1 MLRILTGR
9 AGSGKTTEIFRRM
22 AAEGQQRKQILLVPE
37 QASFETEQRFCR
49 ENGNRAGVYGEVLSF
64 TRLENRVLT
73 LAGGV
78 AQPVLDEG
86 GRLLTMY
93 AALRS
98 VSAHLTV
105 YAMPSR
111 RPEFLGSLLTTMDEL
126 KSCCVTGEALAQVG
140 EETEGLDGQKLR
152 DLGLIFGAYEA
163 RTARGALDPRDRLTR
178 LAQKLS
184 AYPFF
189 QEKDVYLDG
198 FTDFTPQQRLVLE
211 QILKQAH
218 SVTVSLTWDGGAEEE
233 AVFAPAGKTI
243 AVLSRLAKKGHRT
256 VKREH
261 LSDSGGHRT
270 LPLDYA
276 ERTLFTQSTQPYDG
290 PWDSSV
296 TTVNLVS
303 PREEIAWVAGEIQA
317 LVRSGLFR
325 YRDIAVAARSMDGY
339 WEQLED
345 SFAQYN
351 IPLFQADK
359 TDILQKPIF
368 TLITAAL
375 DSVTGGYT
383 YDDVFRYLKTGLT
396 GLTPE
401 DCDRLENYV
410 LTWDIRGRQWTAE
423 KGWKRNPRGWQ
434 KETTPEDE
442 AELTALNALRLR
454 VIAPLE
460 QLKKNAGDTIGEQ
473 VVSLY
478 KFLEEIQA
486 PEALEARSAA
496 LLERGE
502 PELAREYSQL
512 WEIFC
517 GALEQCV
524 AMVGEM
530 ESSLSD
536 FSRLLRLLL
545 SRYTVGTIPASL
557 DRVTAGDAQRLGG
570 RACQVIFLVGADD
583 SSIPQ
588 VTPGLGLLTDH
599 DREILEGYG
608 LELAP
613 RTEEKLSRE
622 YTIVYTT
629 CAQPARKLYVTWPAQ
644 GETGG
649 EKRPSF
655 LIERLETLF
664 PQCQRREKPAPSPDQ
679 LRSLAAGVPSI
690 RAALSEDPR
699 SAALFR
705 HLDQAARWQRGRLSP
720 GAVSALYGKKV
731 PMSASRMDQYQSCHF
746 AYFLRYGLDAR
757 ARRPAGFDAPEY
769 GTFVHYVLEHVLRAI
784 QDQGGAAQVSDE
796 AIQGFATQA
805 VRDYVHGKLGGMEH
819 QTPRFRYLFRRLE
832 KGVRAVVENVVAE
845 LRSSDFQPL
854 WFELG
859 FGYGPDKSLP
869 PVNRTSHGITLSI
882 SGFVDR
888 VDGWRN
894 EKDGRLYLR
903 VVDYKTGRKSFDLT
917 EVWNGLGLQLLLY
930 LFTLE
935 REGSPLFGEQPVP
948 AGVLYLPAREAVLKG
963 SRTMDEAARQ
973 KELDKEL
980 LRKGL
985 ILEDADVVEA
995 MEHGE
1000 GSLRFLPVKVKT
1012 KKDETTI
1019 SGDALVSAEKLG
1031 RLDLHIQTILSQ
1043 ICQEIARGNIDA
1055 DPFWRSKEQNA
1066 CTYCEFAQACQF
1078 EESAGATGDHR
1089 RWAPTVENKTFW
1101 AKLSQTEEGG
1111 EPHGRQTNP

>member
-9 AGSGKTTEIFRRM
+9 AGSGKTTEVFRRM

-126 KSCCVTGEALAQVG
+126 KSCCVTGETLAQVG

-243 AVLSRLAKKGHRT
+243 AVLSRLAKKGHKA
-256 VKREH
+256 VKQEH
-261 LSDSGGHRT
+261 LSDNEGHRT

-276 ERTLFTQSTQPYDG
+276 EKTLFTQSTQPYDG

-296 TTVNLVS
+296 TTANLVS

-473 VVSLY
+473 VISLY

-629 CAQPARKLYVTWPAQ
+629 CANQPKSSMSPGPRKAR
-644 GETGG
+644 
-649 EKRPSF
+649 
-655 LIERLETLF
+655 
-664 PQCQRREKPAPSPDQ
+664 
-679 LRSLAAGVPSI
+679 
-690 RAALSEDPR
+690 RAAR
-699 SAALFR
+699 SA
-705 HLDQAARWQRGRLSP
+705 
-720 GAVSALYGKKV
+720 
-731 PMSASRMDQYQSCHF
+731 
-746 AYFLRYGLDAR
+746 
-757 ARRPAGFDAPEY
+757 
-769 GTFVHYVLEHVLRAI
+769 
-784 QDQGGAAQVSDE
+784 
-796 AIQGFATQA
+796 
-805 VRDYVHGKLGGMEH
+805 
-819 QTPRFRYLFRRLE
+819 
-832 KGVRAVVENVVAE
+832 
-845 LRSSDFQPL
+845 
-854 WFELG
+854 
-859 FGYGPDKSLP
+859 
-869 PVNRTSHGITLSI
+869 
-882 SGFVDR
+882 
-888 VDGWRN
+888 
-894 EKDGRLYLR
+894 
-903 VVDYKTGRKSFDLT
+903 
-917 EVWNGLGLQLLLY
+917 
-930 LFTLE
+930 
-935 REGSPLFGEQPVP
+935 PLF
-948 AGVLYLPAREAVLKG
+948 
-963 SRTMDEAARQ
+963 
-973 KELDKEL
+973 
-980 LRKGL
+980 
-985 ILEDADVVEA
+985 
-995 MEHGE
+995 
-1000 GSLRFLPVKVKT
+1000 
-1012 KKDETTI
+1012 
-1019 SGDALVSAEKLG
+1019 
-1031 RLDLHIQTILSQ
+1031 
-1043 ICQEIARGNIDA
+1043 
-1055 DPFWRSKEQNA
+1055 
-1066 CTYCEFAQACQF
+1066 
-1078 EESAGATGDHR
+1078 
-1089 RWAPTVENKTFW
+1089 
-1101 AKLSQTEEGG
+1101 
-1111 EPHGRQTNP
+1111 

>member
-105 YAMPSR
+105 YAMPSH
-111 RPEFLGSLLTTMDEL
+111 RPEFLGSILTTMDAL
-126 KSCCVTGEALAQVG
+126 KSCCVTGETLAQVG

-163 RTARGALDPRDRLTR
+163 HTARGALDPRDRLTR

-233 AVFAPAGKTI
+233 DVFAPAGKTI

-261 LSDSGGHRT
+261 LSDNGGHRT

-276 ERTLFTQSTQPYDG
+276 EKTLFTQSTQPYNG

-401 DCDRLENYV
+401 DCARLENYV
-410 LTWDIRGRQWTAE
+410 LTCDIRGRQWTAE
-423 KGWKRNPRGWQ
+423 
-434 KETTPEDE
+434 
-442 AELTALNALRLR
+442 
-454 VIAPLE
+454 
-460 QLKKNAGDTIGEQ
+460 
-473 VVSLY
+473 
-478 KFLEEIQA
+478 
-486 PEALEARSAA
+486 
-496 LLERGE
+496 
-502 PELAREYSQL
+502 
-512 WEIFC
+512 
-517 GALEQCV
+517 
-524 AMVGEM
+524 
-530 ESSLSD
+530 
-536 FSRLLRLLL
+536 
-545 SRYTVGTIPASL
+545 
-557 DRVTAGDAQRLGG
+557 
-570 RACQVIFLVGADD
+570 
-583 SSIPQ
+583 
-588 VTPGLGLLTDH
+588 
-599 DREILEGYG
+599 
-608 LELAP
+608 
-613 RTEEKLSRE
+613 
-622 YTIVYTT
+622 
-629 CAQPARKLYVTWPAQ
+629 
-644 GETGG
+644 
-649 EKRPSF
+649 
-655 LIERLETLF
+655 
-664 PQCQRREKPAPSPDQ
+664 
-679 LRSLAAGVPSI
+679 
-690 RAALSEDPR
+690 
-699 SAALFR
+699 
-705 HLDQAARWQRGRLSP
+705 
-720 GAVSALYGKKV
+720 
-731 PMSASRMDQYQSCHF
+731 
-746 AYFLRYGLDAR
+746 
-757 ARRPAGFDAPEY
+757 
-769 GTFVHYVLEHVLRAI
+769 
-784 QDQGGAAQVSDE
+784 
-796 AIQGFATQA
+796 
-805 VRDYVHGKLGGMEH
+805 
-819 QTPRFRYLFRRLE
+819 
-832 KGVRAVVENVVAE
+832 
-845 LRSSDFQPL
+845 
-854 WFELG
+854 
-859 FGYGPDKSLP
+859 
-869 PVNRTSHGITLSI
+869 
-882 SGFVDR
+882 
-888 VDGWRN
+888 
-894 EKDGRLYLR
+894 
-903 VVDYKTGRKSFDLT
+903 
-917 EVWNGLGLQLLLY
+917 
-930 LFTLE
+930 
-935 REGSPLFGEQPVP
+935 
-948 AGVLYLPAREAVLKG
+948 
-963 SRTMDEAARQ
+963 
-973 KELDKEL
+973 
-980 LRKGL
+980 
-985 ILEDADVVEA
+985 
-995 MEHGE
+995 
-1000 GSLRFLPVKVKT
+1000 
-1012 KKDETTI
+1012 
-1019 SGDALVSAEKLG
+1019 
-1031 RLDLHIQTILSQ
+1031 
-1043 ICQEIARGNIDA
+1043 
-1055 DPFWRSKEQNA
+1055 
-1066 CTYCEFAQACQF
+1066 
-1078 EESAGATGDHR
+1078 
-1089 RWAPTVENKTFW
+1089 
-1101 AKLSQTEEGG
+1101 
-1111 EPHGRQTNP
+1111 

>member
-78 AQPVLDEG
+78 AQPMLDEG

-126 KSCCVTGEALAQVG
+126 KSCCVTGETLAQVG

-243 AVLSRLAKKGHRT
+243 TVLTRLAKKRHRT

-261 LSDSGGHRT
+261 LSDNGGHRT
-270 LPLDYA
+270 IPLDYA
-276 ERTLFTQSTQPYDG
+276 EKTLFTQSTQPYDG

-473 VVSLY
+473 VISLY

-629 CAQPARKLYVTWPAQ
+629 CAQPAQRLYVTWPAQ

-679 LRSLAAGVPSI
+679 LRSLAAGIPSI

-699 SAALFR
+699 SAAIWIRPPAGSGGACRRGLCLPSMGRRSLCRPPGWINTSPATLPISCATAWTPAPAVPPDLTRRNTARLCIMFWNMCSEPSKTK
-705 HLDQAARWQRGRLSP
+705 AAQPRSP
-720 GAVSALYGKKV
+720 TRPSKALPRRPCGT
-731 PMSASRMDQYQSCHF
+731 MSTASWAAWRI
-746 AYFLRYGLDAR
+746 
-757 ARRPAGFDAPEY
+757 RRPASGTSSATWKRAFAPWWK
-769 GTFVHYVLEHVLRAI
+769 TWWRSF
-784 QDQGGAAQVSDE
+784 AARIFSPFGSSW
-796 AIQGFATQA
+796 ASATA
-805 VRDYVHGKLGGMEH
+805 
-819 QTPRFRYLFRRLE
+819 
-832 KGVRAVVENVVAE
+832 
-845 LRSSDFQPL
+845 
-854 WFELG
+854 
-859 FGYGPDKSLP
+859 
-869 PVNRTSHGITLSI
+869 RTSPC
-882 SGFVDR
+882 
-888 VDGWRN
+888 
-894 EKDGRLYLR
+894 LR
-903 VVDYKTGRKSFDLT
+903 
-917 EVWNGLGLQLLLY
+917 
-930 LFTLE
+930 
-935 REGSPLFGEQPVP
+935 
-948 AGVLYLPAREAVLKG
+948 
-963 SRTMDEAARQ
+963 
-973 KELDKEL
+973 
-980 LRKGL
+980 
-985 ILEDADVVEA
+985 
-995 MEHGE
+995 
-1000 GSLRFLPVKVKT
+1000 
-1012 KKDETTI
+1012 
-1019 SGDALVSAEKLG
+1019 
-1031 RLDLHIQTILSQ
+1031 
-1043 ICQEIARGNIDA
+1043 
-1055 DPFWRSKEQNA
+1055 
-1066 CTYCEFAQACQF
+1066 
-1078 EESAGATGDHR
+1078 
-1089 RWAPTVENKTFW
+1089 
-1101 AKLSQTEEGG
+1101 
-1111 EPHGRQTNP
+1111 